1 MSEIRVNVE
10 GAPEAVA
17 KFFKEMG
24 QTHFVGV
31 DEARVGC
38 ESTSFIEV
46 SPEVDEPVEIC
57 PVEVYQIKNEKKPSR
72 KPRQKKTE
80 DMTIE
85 PEVVEN
91 ETPDPEFADLP
102 DVDVAPSEN
111 IVMEGKYKCDV
122 DFDNL
127 PKAENLEPSEIKK
140 LKIQDVKEALKEYG
154 IWIVEQGHE
163 SASAKEYLIALL
175 RKFGNG
181 VTATADLSEEY
192 YEAVFQAAVN
202 RVPKEE
208 LEEYK

>member
-24 QTHFVGV
+24 QTHFVSV
-31 DEARVGC
+31 DILEGEEALEEPEAV
-38 ESTSFIEV
+38 EV
-46 SPEVDEPVEIC
+46 C
-57 PVEVYQIKNEKKPSR
+57 PVEVKEEKKPR

-80 DMTIE
+80 E
-85 PEVVEN
+85 KVVEA
-91 ETPDPEFADLP
+91 EVLVEEEYPDPEFADLP
-102 DVDVAPSEN
+102 DSEVTPSEDIQSEVQ
-111 IVMEGKYKCDV
+111 IVKEDGV
-122 DFDNL
+122 TE
-127 PKAENLEPSEIKK
+127 AEPVK

-175 RKFGNG
+175 RKFGNDAKS
-181 VTATADLSEEY
+181 TAELSEEY

>member
-1 MSEIRVNVE
+1 MSNIKVNVE

-24 QTHFVGV
+24 QTHFVSV
-31 DEARVGC
+31 DVIEGEETFEESEA
-38 ESTSFIEV
+38 IEV
-46 SPEVDEPVEIC
+46 C
-57 PVEVYQIKNEKKPSR
+57 PVEAKEEKKPR
-72 KPRQKKTE
+72 KSRQKKTE
-80 DMTIE
+80 E
-85 PEVVEN
+85 KPVEE

-102 DVDVAPSEN
+102 DSEGMPSE
-111 IVMEGKYKCDV
+111 DV
-122 DFDNL
+122 QPEVQSVKEDGVTE
-127 PKAENLEPSEIKK
+127 AEPVK

-163 SASAKEYLIALL
+163 SSSAKEYLIALL

-181 VTATADLSEEY
+181 AKSTAELSEEHY
-192 YEAVFQAAVN
+192 DAVFQAAVN